1 MQIVTDRLQPRLLV
15 SLDSGPQYLVR
26 RAIRQWLI
34 NNDFKHNKKTDD
46 ERKICWK
53 TKNSQS
59 KKQMKRE
66 RLAER
71 LKTVKQEDNLSPI
84 LSTALTNL

>member
-1 MQIVTDRLQPRLLV
+1 MNERF
-15 SLDSGPQYLVR
+15 
-26 RAIRQWLI
+26 AERQ
-34 NNDFKHNKKTDD
+34 KTV
-46 ERKICWK
+46 
-53 TKNSQS
+53 NL

-84 LSTALTNL
+84 LSTALINL